1 MSGKARGVKAHL
13 GFFLR
18 KFIQIERFKSTFK
31 THLKKWKK
39 CNHVTM
45 DDLRKAISG
54 DILKAT
60 VEKSQTNVASAT
72 MNHLRKAIWGD
83 IWKRTL
89 EKNETNAT
97 IVTMHHLRQAIWGLI
112 CRGKKQTNVTD
123 ATLHPFKQAFSHFTL
138 CILSNKQFGDTFV
151 NPQWRKIKQMQPK

>member
-1 MSGKARGVKAHL
+1 MCSSPIFYNLFFFVFFSDQILSFYFYSQSGADVPKCHRRQGGSKL
-13 GFFLR
+13 IWSFFLR
-18 KFIQIERFKSTFK
+18 KFIRIERFKSTFK

-39 CNHVTM
+39 WKHITM

-54 DILKAT
+54 DIWKAT

-89 EKNETNAT
+89 EKSETNAT
-97 IVTMHHLRQAIWGLI
+97 NVTIHHLRQAIWGLK
-112 CRGKKQTNVTD
+112 CWEKK
-123 ATLHPFKQAFSHFTL
+123 
-138 CILSNKQFGDTFV
+138 NK
-151 NPQWRKIKQMQPK
+151 KM